1 MHLSLY
7 TLLHSAINL
16 RYCQSIKAVQE
27 KLKKGID
34 RGLIVG
40 WGFDH
45 EQFQEG
51 RMPTRKDL
59 DTISPTIPS
68 VASKW
73 VTIR

>member
-1 MHLSLY
+1 
-7 TLLHSAINL
+7 
-16 RYCQSIKAVQE
+16 
-27 KLKKGID
+27 LKKGID